1 MAMLSWLMS
10 NLGPIPTFLLQD
22 KTFLFSKDVRK
33 VQICNLK
40 WTNPLILFLLDPFP
54 TPTPHFLESHVML
67 ACIVTRQKRLEKL
80 STFILKVEDVFYS
93 SMYFRTDYVRSF
105 FTITLSKQACK
116 WDIASIIRTDADKD
130 QKVGHTKQQHQ
141 QLLL

>member
-40 WTNPLILFLLDPFP
+40 WTNPLILFAWPLSH
-54 TPTPHFLESHVML
+54 PTPHFLESHVML

-116 WDIASIIRTDADKD
+116 WDIAPIIRTDADKD